1 MKRAFT
7 GGSNSMVEYDLPKVD
22 VAGSSPVSRSK
33 YNVYATPE
41 KVYIEDRRGCV
52 ARLCK
57 VSAEFFFEQVWIE
70 NCTFKKFQEEAF
82 KRGYEIRNELCP
94 VWAKR

>member
-1 MKRAFT
+1 
-7 GGSNSMVEYDLPKVD
+7 
-22 VAGSSPVSRSK
+22 
-33 YNVYATPE
+33 
-41 KVYIEDRRGCV
+41 V